1 MDIRRPLST
10 EQVPNIFKTFALAFF
25 ILLADFVLYQ
35 SLGLADVVN
44 LIPTKDTFVS
54 KAQPATSFGG
64 MKVLRTKAETDTA
77 RETLLQFNL
86 SSIPSSAQILKGE
99 LRLFSKKSKF
109 FKPDNNV
116 GAFANMGSWS
126 ESTTWNTRP
135 SRASSFEDSIAVT
148 KTRRY
153 YSWDITNLVQ
163 DWVSGVETNFGVRVL
178 GFGGGSLFFKSSEA
192 PSKRPI
198 LRVEYTPVSYIGFGD
213 SITRGSKDDITNDNC
228 SKDGRNCGGGYEPIL
243 NNRLTNTFGYDHT
256 VLNKGVSGN
265 KSIDGL
271 NRLSSVLSELPRTQ
285 YFLIL
290 FGTNDALASP
300 PVPSGKGLNPGSPG
314 YAGSFKDNM
323 QQIITAVME
332 AGKLPYLAKV
342 PYLYA
347 PCGTNEPFPNQ
358 DQAPQNLLIQEYNVA
373 IDELVAVNGI
383 EVVPPNF
390 YNYFRAHPEELA
402 DFCHPN
408 GLGYKSMARMWRN
421 AIVSAQ

>member
-1 MDIRRPLST
+1 M
-10 EQVPNIFKTFALAFF
+10 A
-25 ILLADFVLYQ
+25 
-35 SLGLADVVN
+35 N

-116 GAFANMGSWS
+116 GVFANLGSWS
-126 ESTTWNTRP
+126 ESTTWNARP

-153 YSWDITNLVQ
+153 YSWDITDLVQ

-198 LRVEYTPVSYIGFGD
+198 LRIEYTPVSYIGFGD

-323 QQIITAVME
+323 QQIITSIVE
-332 AGKLPYLAKV
+332 SGKIPYLAKV
-342 PYLYA
+342 PYA
-347 PCGTNEPFPNQ
+347 FGPCSNCEPFTDP
-358 DQAPQNLLIQEYNVA
+358 DIAPQNVLIREYNQV
-373 IDELVAVNGI
+373 IDELRLANNIIVKA
-383 EVVPPNF
+383 PNF
-390 YNYFRAHPEELA
+390 YNYFREHPEEFA
-402 DFCHPN
+402 DNLHPN